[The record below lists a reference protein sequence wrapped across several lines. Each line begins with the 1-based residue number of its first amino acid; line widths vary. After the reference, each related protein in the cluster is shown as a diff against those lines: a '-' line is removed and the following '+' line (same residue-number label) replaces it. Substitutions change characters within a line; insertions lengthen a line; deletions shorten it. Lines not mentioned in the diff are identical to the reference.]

1 MIVET
6 GLESYTGAQLNPQP
20 FDQSAQISGSQLEIV
35 MNVIEMLRRE
45 HSYNT
50 LTTQED
56 RHKGI
61 YWCNMHADLLDTPG
75 RACFRP
81 ELLEDLHTYIRHV
94 ADRLNLQDETT
105 ANSTLPH
112 VVLASSASAFNLGGD
127 LALFCRAIRDRN
139 RAILE
144 DYALQC
150 VRGLH
155 AFHTGFGIGVHT
167 IALVQG
173 DALGGGFEA
182 ALGCHT
188 IVAESGVGMGFPEV
202 LFDLY
207 PGMGAYSFMC
217 QRISPYQA
225 EKLML
230 NGNIYS
236 SDELYNIGLIDV
248 LVPRG
253 QGIAAVEEI
262 IRNHRRI
269 PHARRA
275 MHKVRQQVTLEEL
288 IRITEIW
295 VDTAMQLGEKSLR
308 IMERLVRAQVRQG
321 VEQVSMREVV

>member
-1 MIVET
+1 
-6 GLESYTGAQLNPQP
+6 
-20 FDQSAQISGSQLEIV
+20 

-45 HSYNT
+45 HNYTT
-50 LTTQED
+50 LATQED
-56 RHKGI
+56 RHSGV
-61 YWCNMHADLLDTPG
+61 YWCNMHADLINNPG

-81 ELLEDLHTYIRHV
+81 QLVEDILAYQSHL
-94 ADRLNLQDETT
+94 AERLSIQGEFVTE
-105 ANSTLPH
+105 ATLPH
-112 VVLASSASAFNLGGD
+112 VVLASTASTFNLGGD
-127 LALFCRAIRDRN
+127 LALFCESIRNQN
-139 RAILE
+139 RSALE
-144 DYALQC
+144 NYARQC
-150 VRGLH
+150 VRGVH
-155 AFHTGFGIGVHT
+155 AFHVGLGVGAHT

-182 ALGCHT
+182 ALSCHT

-236 SDELYNIGLIDV
+236 TDELHAMGLVDV

-275 MHKVRQQVTLEEL
+275 MHKVRQQIAIEEMM
-288 IRITEIW
+288 RITEIW

-308 IMERLVRAQVRQG
+308 IMERLVKAQVRQG
-321 VEQVSMREVV
+321 TEQMTIREVV